1 MLTSVYMTEEKMLR
15 DEANMRPMCQ
25 AAVGVCLPDNN
36 LEQPERRI
44 SVSQWRFSVEHLEHE

>member
-1 MLTSVYMTEEKMLR
+1 MTEEKMLR